1 MSQQYLPPLGK
12 NGRRLLKSVGIPLLT
27 LAMVA
32 AALYYAIS
40 TYLIR
45 DAEEK
50 VKSLLLS
57 HRGLHR
63 YIQEIMHPAFYTA
76 RNQGTIAAEYY
87 APEILSSSYIVRLMH
102 GLYNE
107 ERTKAGLPEIYYK
120 MASNNPRNPVNKAD
134 PSEAT
139 LIRMFNEN
147 RDLTEF
153 RRIVTVD
160 GKKYLYYAIPFLE
173 TNKACLR
180 CHGKREDAPPELQA
194 RYPGQ
199 GGFNEKAGVIRAIES
214 IRMPIG
220 QEMSTA
226 FILTCSLSGGILAML
241 LLYLFNARLR
251 SLVQMKTAS
260 LEEEVHERKD
270 REAELE
276 VKNAEL
282 ERFTYTVSHDLKS
295 PLITIKGFAGALQKD
310 LAVGRHDRMAGDLG
324 RITDAADKM
333 TMLLNDLLELSRIG
347 RIMNPPTMVD
357 MTGLTEEVLKQL
369 AGPIARTQAAVTV
382 QPGLPQV
389 FGDRPRLAEVL
400 QNLIENALKCMGDQA
415 HPCIEIGMREDEGER
430 VFFVR
435 DNGIG
440 IDKRYHTTIFGLFNK
455 LEATTEGTGI
465 GLALAQ
471 RIVELHGGRIWVE
484 SEGPG
489 TGSTFCFTLAPPPGS
504 DGDEEERPSAA

>member
-1 MSQQYLPPLGK
+1 MSPQFLPPLGE
-12 NGRRLLKSVGIPLLT
+12 NGRRLIKTVGIPLLT
-27 LAMVA
+27 VA
-32 AALYYAIS
+32 LVAGSLYYAIS
-40 TYLIR
+40 TYLIS
-45 DAEEK
+45 DAEDK

-63 YIQEIMHPAFYTA
+63 YIQEVMHPAFYNA
-76 RNQGTIAAEYY
+76 RNQGAITKDYY
-87 APEILSSSYIVRLMH
+87 SPEILSSSYIVRLMH

-107 ERTKAGLPEIYYK
+107 ERQKAGLPEIYYK

-134 PSEAT
+134 PTEST

-147 RDLTEF
+147 RDATEF

-173 TNKACLR
+173 TNEACLR
-180 CHGKREDAPPELQA
+180 CHGKREDAPAGLQA
-194 RYPGQ
+194 LYPGQ

-226 FILTCSLSGGILAML
+226 VILTCSLSGGVFAML

-251 SLVQMKTAS
+251 SLVRVKTAS

-310 LAVGRHDRMAGDLG
+310 LAVGRHDRMEGDLR

-333 TMLLNDLLELSRIG
+333 TALLNDLLELSRIG
-347 RIMNPPTMVD
+347 RLMNPPSMVD
-357 MTGLTEEVLKQL
+357 MNGLTGEVLGQL
-369 AGPIARTQAAVTV
+369 DGPIARKQAAITV
-382 QPGLPQV
+382 QPVMPQV

-400 QNLIENALKCMGDQA
+400 QNLIENALKCMGDQP
-415 HPCIEIGMREDEGER
+415 HPRIEIGMREDDGVR

-440 IDKRYHTTIFGLFNK
+440 IEKRYHDTVFGLFNK
-455 LEATTEGTGI
+455 LNANSEGTGI

-489 TGSTFCFTLAPPPGS
+489 TGSTFCFTLAPQPGTE
-504 DGDEEERPSAA
+504 GGAEG